1 MLLCNGVHVYQTWGA
16 RAGEFIFISK
26 MNSGTLLKAT
36 ILLSLRVCAESSA
49 LHTRP
54 GSQSIP
60 AAGTEKCELLQSIH
74 ALCWGCR
81 ADYSQQGLTADHSRR
96 EHRFLSRLNCRF
108 APTPKSL
115 LLPKKNIAKITSRE
129 HGISEIRPWEY
140 QVSTNCQNREQDFLI
155 FQLSN
160 RLMNFCFLHFR
171 LF

>member
-1 MLLCNGVHVYQTWGA
+1 MFLCNGVHVYQTWGA

-49 LHTRP
+49 LHTKP

-96 EHRFLSRLNCRF
+96 GTQISFKVKLQVCSQSKVPLSTKKEHS
-108 APTPKSL
+108 
-115 LLPKKNIAKITSRE
+115 KN
-129 HGISEIRPWEY
+129 
-140 QVSTNCQNREQDFLI
+140 
-155 FQLSN
+155 
-160 RLMNFCFLHFR
+160 NFER
-171 LF
+171 TWYK

>member
-1 MLLCNGVHVYQTWGA
+1 MGFMSSRHAELGQVSSSSLPRWIQGHCLRPPSFWVWGSVQRVQPCTQGQA
-16 RAGEFIFISK
+16 LSPYLQQELRNV
-26 MNSGTLLKAT
+26 NSF
-36 ILLSLRVCAESSA
+36 
-49 LHTRP
+49 
-54 GSQSIP
+54 SQSTRC
-60 AAGTEKCELLQSIH
+60 AGTAEQTTHNRAWLQIIP
-74 ALCWGCR
+74 G
-81 ADYSQQGLTADHSRR
+81 G

-115 LLPKKNIAKITSRE
+115 LLPKKNIAKITSKE

-160 RLMNFCFLHFR
+160 RLMNFCFLYFR